1 MLVVGANFVFMSYL
15 QPIIEWY
22 PIWYTTVM
30 KVNRMQLKTKIF
42 TTAAVGLLI
51 FAGYCFKVPIWEMGV
66 HTYDVLTDKEAIQSY
81 ILSWG
86 MAAPFVFTGIQILQ
100 VVLAPIPGE
109 VTGFIGG
116 FLFGTLNGFLYSSIG
131 LTVGSLINFGIGRL
145 LGKQFIRKLIP
156 ASQVKQL
163 DKLVHRQ
170 GAIVLFICF
179 LFPGFP
185 KDYLCLFLGIS
196 DIPFKLFF
204 VMTTFGRMPGTL
216 ALSIQGASLYQQQ
229 YVLMTVI
236 MAICFMSAWLSYRY
250 KDDLYLW
257 MDKMNGKSNS

>member
-1 MLVVGANFVFMSYL
+1 MTQRAK
-15 QPIIEWY
+15 II
-22 PIWYTTVM
+22 
-30 KVNRMQLKTKIF
+30 
-42 TTAAVGLLI
+42 TAAVLGLLML
-51 FAGYCFKVPIWEMGV
+51 AGYYFRIPLSEMGGKA
-66 HTYDVLTDKEAIQSY
+66 YDVLTDREAIKSF

-86 MAAPFVFTGIQILQ
+86 MAAPIVFTGIQILQ

-109 VTGFIGG
+109 ATGFIGG
-116 FLFGTLNGFLYSSIG
+116 YLFGALNGFLYSSVG
-131 LTVGSLINFGIGRL
+131 LTIGSLINFGIGRL
-145 LGKQFIRKLIP
+145 LGKQLIRKLIP
-156 ASQVKQL
+156 TSQIKQL

-204 VMTTFGRMPGTL
+204 VMATFGRMPGTL

-229 YVLMTVI
+229 YVLAAVI
-236 MAICFMSAWLSYRY
+236 MAICLISAWLSYRY
-250 KDDLYLW
+250 KDDLYKW
-257 MDKMNGKSNS
+257 MDKMNGKSSS

>member
-1 MLVVGANFVFMSYL
+1 MTRKAKIIITMAFGILMLAGYYFR
-15 QPIIEWY
+15 I
-22 PIWYTTVM
+22 PIW
-30 KVNRMQLKTKIF
+30 K
-42 TTAAVGLLI
+42 
-51 FAGYCFKVPIWEMGV
+51 MGMNS
-66 HTYDVLTDKEAIQSY
+66 YNVLTDREAIKSY

-109 VTGFIGG
+109 ATGFIGG
-116 FLFGTLNGFLYSSIG
+116 FLFGTLKGFLYSSIG

-156 ASQVKQL
+156 ASQIKQL

-196 DIPFKLFF
+196 DIPFKLFL
-204 VMTTFGRMPGTL
+204 VMTTLGRMPGTL
-216 ALSIQGASLYQQQ
+216 ALSVQGASLYQQQ

-236 MAICFMSAWLSYRY
+236 MAICLISAWLSYRY
-250 KDDLYLW
+250 KNDLYKW
-257 MDKMNGKSNS
+257 MDKINSKSNS

>member
-1 MLVVGANFVFMSYL
+1 MTLKAKIITAMAFGLLMLAGYYFRT
-15 QPIIEWY
+15 
-22 PIWYTTVM
+22 PIW
-30 KVNRMQLKTKIF
+30 K
-42 TTAAVGLLI
+42 
-51 FAGYCFKVPIWEMGV
+51 MGV
-66 HTYDVLTDKEAIQSY
+66 NTYDVLTDREAIKTY

-86 MAAPFVFTGIQILQ
+86 MAAPIVFIGIQILQ
-100 VVLAPIPGE
+100 VVLAPIPGGA
-109 VTGFIGG
+109 TGFIGG

-131 LTVGSLINFGIGRL
+131 LSVGSLINFGIGRL

-156 ASQVKQL
+156 ASQIKQL

-185 KDYLCLFLGIS
+185 KDYLCLFLGVS

-204 VMTTFGRMPGTL
+204 IMATFGRMPGTL
-216 ALSIQGASLYQQQ
+216 ALSIQGASLYEQE

-236 MAICFMSAWLSYRY
+236 TLFCIVSAYLSYRY
-250 KDDLYLW
+250 KENLYNW
-257 MDKMNGKSNS
+257 MEKLNGK

>member
-1 MLVVGANFVFMSYL
+1 MTQKAKIITTMVF
-15 QPIIEWY
+15 
-22 PIWYTTVM
+22 
-30 KVNRMQLKTKIF
+30 
-42 TTAAVGLLI
+42 GLLML
-51 FAGYCFKVPIWEMGV
+51 AGYYFRIPLWEMGV
-66 HTYDVLTDKEAIQSY
+66 NTYTVLTDREAIKSY

-86 MAAPFVFTGIQILQ
+86 MAAPVVFTGIQILQ

-109 VTGFIGG
+109 ATGFIGG
-116 FLFGTLNGFLYSSIG
+116 YLFGALNGFLYSSIG
-131 LTVGSLINFGIGRL
+131 LATGSLINFGIGRL

-156 ASQVKQL
+156 DSQIKKL

-204 VMTTFGRMPGTL
+204 LMATFGRMPGTL
-216 ALSIQGASLYQQQ
+216 ALSVQGASLYQKQ
-229 YVLMTVI
+229 YVLAAVI
-236 MAICFMSAWLSYRY
+236 MAICLVSAWLSYRY
-250 KDDLYLW
+250 KEDLYNW
-257 MDKMNGKSNS
+257 IDKMNGKSSS

>member
-1 MLVVGANFVFMSYL
+1 MTQKAKIITAMVF
-15 QPIIEWY
+15 
-22 PIWYTTVM
+22 
-30 KVNRMQLKTKIF
+30 
-42 TTAAVGLLI
+42 GLLLL
-51 FAGYCFKVPIWEMGV
+51 AGYYFRIPIWEMGV
-66 HTYDVLTDKEAIQSY
+66 HVYDVLTDREAIKSY

-86 MAAPFVFTGIQILQ
+86 MAAPIVFTGIQILQ

-109 VTGFIGG
+109 ATGFIGG
-116 FLFGTLNGFLYSSIG
+116 FLFGAFNGFLYSSIG
-131 LTVGSLINFGIGRL
+131 LAVGSLINFGIGRL

-156 ASQVKQL
+156 ASQIKQL

-204 VMTTFGRMPGTL
+204 VMATFGRMPGTL
-216 ALSIQGASLYQQQ
+216 ALSVQGASLYEQAVCPDDGHHGDLPCICLV
-229 YVLMTVI
+229 VL
-236 MAICFMSAWLSYRY
+236 SLQ
-250 KDDLYLW
+250 
-257 MDKMNGKSNS
+257 GKSVQLDGKNERQMKVLTLEAIDGSGYR